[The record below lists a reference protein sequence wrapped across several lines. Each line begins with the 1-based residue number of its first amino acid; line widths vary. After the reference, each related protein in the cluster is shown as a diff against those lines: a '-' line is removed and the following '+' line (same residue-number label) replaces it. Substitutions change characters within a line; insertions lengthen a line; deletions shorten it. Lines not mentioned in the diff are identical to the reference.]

1 MFIRSLL
8 TFLTVAALS
17 VLSNAAA
24 GQLQQISNFG
34 SNPTNV
40 GIYLYRPSNVAAS
53 PPLIVAMH
61 YCGGTAQAYFTGTQ
75 YANLADQHGFL
86 VIYPDA
92 PDSGNCWDVHSNA
105 TLTHNAGGDSLGIV
119 SAVRYAIS
127 TYNVDPNRVFATGT
141 SSGAM
146 MTNVLAGAYPDVFKA
161 CSAFAGVPYG
171 CFAGPDMWN
180 SACASGTLSKTA
192 QQWGDLVR
200 TGYPGY
206 SGTRPKMQIW
216 QGTLDTTLNYNNF
229 AEGIKQWTNVFGYST
244 NPTSVTS
251 NSPLPNWTR
260 SVYGPNFQAISAAGV
275 DHNIPTQENDVLA
288 WFGITGS
295 AGTTSAPTSTPTSSS
310 TTVTTTTTTAPGT
323 QQTHYGQCG
332 GVYWTGPTACE
343 PPYTFYFPIH
353 LFAVLVRMLPQ
364 RSY

>member
-1 MFIRSLL
+1 MFARSLL
-8 TFLTVAALS
+8 GFVTVAALAI
-17 VLSNAAA
+17 VSNAAA
-24 GQLQQISNFG
+24 NQLQQLFNFG

-40 GIYLYRPSNVAAS
+40 GIYLYRPTNVAAS
-53 PPLIVAMH
+53 PALIVAMH

-75 YANLADQHGFL
+75 YANLADQRGFL

-127 TYNVDPNRVFATGT
+127 TYNVDPNRVFATGL

-192 QQWGDLVR
+192 QQWVRLRVEYRLSWLTVHQGDLVR
-200 TGYPGY
+200 SGYPGY
-206 SGTRPKMQIW
+206 SGARPKMQIW

-288 WFGITGS
+288 WFG
-295 AGTTSAPTSTPTSSS
+295 
-310 TTVTTTTTTAPGT
+310 
-323 QQTHYGQCG
+323 
-332 GVYWTGPTACE
+332 
-343 PPYTFYFPIH
+343 
-353 LFAVLVRMLPQ
+353 L
-364 RSY
+364 

>member
-1 MFIRSLL
+1 MVFRSLL
-8 TFLTVAALS
+8 TFLTVAALTA
-17 VLSNAAA
+17 LGNAAA
-24 GQLQQISNFG
+24 GQLQQITNFG

-40 GIYLYRPSNVAAS
+40 GIYLYRPPNVAAS
-53 PPLIVAMH
+53 PALIVAMH

-75 YANLADQHGFL
+75 YANLADQRGFL

-92 PDSGNCWDVHSNA
+92 PDSGNCWDVHTNA
-105 TLTHNAGGDSLGIV
+105 TLTHNGGGDSLGIV

-180 SACASGTLSKTA
+180 NACATGTLSKTA

-200 TGYPGY
+200 SGYPGY
-206 SGTRPKMQIW
+206 SGARPKMQIW

-229 AEGIKQWTNVFGYST
+229 AEGIKQWTNIFGYSS
-244 NPTSVTS
+244 NPTSVTQ

-288 WFGITGS
+288 WFG
-295 AGTTSAPTSTPTSSS
+295 
-310 TTVTTTTTTAPGT
+310 
-323 QQTHYGQCG
+323 
-332 GVYWTGPTACE
+332 
-343 PPYTFYFPIH
+343 
-353 LFAVLVRMLPQ
+353 L
-364 RSY
+364 

>member
-1 MFIRSLL
+1 MFVGSLL
-8 TFLTVAALS
+8 AFLTVAAFT
-17 VLSNAAA
+17 VLCNAAA
-24 GQLQQISNFG
+24 GQLQQVLNFG

-40 GIYLYRPSNVAAS
+40 GIWLYRPSNVVTS
-53 PPLIVAMH
+53 PALIVAIH

-92 PDSGNCWDVHSNA
+92 PDSSNCWDVHSTA
-105 TLTHNAGGDSLGIV
+105 TLTHDAGGDSLGIA

-127 TYNVDPNRVFATGT
+127 TWNVDPNRIFATGT

-146 MTNVLAGAYPDVFKA
+146 MTNVLAGAYPDLFKA
-161 CSAFAGVPYG
+161 GSAFAGVPYG

-180 SACASGTLSKTA
+180 TACATGTISQTP
-192 QQWGDLVR
+192 QEWGDLVR
-200 TGYPGY
+200 SGYPGY
-206 SGTRPKMQIW
+206 SGTRPRMQIW

-229 AEGIKQWTNVFGYST
+229 AEGVKQWTNVFGYST
-244 NPTSVTS
+244 TPTNVTS

-288 WFGITGS
+288 WFAITGGS
-295 AGTTSAPTSTPTSSS
+295 STTSAPTSTSSS
-310 TTVTTTTTTAPGT
+310 TTSLPITTTTAPGA
-323 QQTHYGQCG
+323 QQTHYAS
-332 GVYWTGPTACE
+332 TGLDQLLVSPRILVSTIMTII
-343 PPYTFYFPIH
+343 PKYV
-353 LFAVLVRMLPQ
+353 FA
-364 RSY
+364 

>member
-1 MFIRSLL
+1 M
-8 TFLTVAALS
+8 
-17 VLSNAAA
+17 
-24 GQLQQISNFG
+24 
-34 SNPTNV
+34 
-40 GIYLYRPSNVAAS
+40 
-53 PPLIVAMH
+53 
-61 YCGGTAQAYFTGTQ
+61 
-75 YANLADQHGFL
+75 
-86 VIYPDA
+86 
-92 PDSGNCWDVHSNA
+92 
-105 TLTHNAGGDSLGIV
+105 LTHNAGGDTLGIV
-119 SAVRYAIS
+119 SAVRYANS

-180 SACASGTLSKTA
+180 SACASEPLSKTA

-229 AEGIKQWTNVFGYST
+229 AEGIKQWTNVFDYST

-251 NSPLPNWTR
+251 NSPLRNWTR

-288 WFGITGS
+288 WFGITGG
-295 AGTTSAPTSTPTSSS
+295 AGTTSAPTSTPTSLS

-332 GVYWTGPTACE
+332 SVYWTGPTACE
-343 PPYTFYFPIH
+343 PPYTCQYSNDYIPNACKDASTAF
-353 LFAVLVRMLPQ
+353 LLGFAVMA
-364 RSY
+364 

>member
-1 MFIRSLL
+1 MFAHSLL
-8 TFLTVAALS
+8 TFLTVAALTA
-17 VLSNAAA
+17 LGNAAS
-24 GQLQQISNFG
+24 GQLQQVFNFG

-40 GIYLYRPSNVAAS
+40 GIYLYRPPNVAAS
-53 PPLIVAMH
+53 PALIVAMH
-61 YCGGTAQAYFTGTQ
+61 YCTGTAQAYFTGTQ
-75 YANLADQHGFL
+75 YANLADQRGFL
-86 VIYPDA
+86 VIYPNA
-92 PDSGNCWDVHSNA
+92 PDSGGCWDVHSTG
-105 TLTHNAGGDSLGIV
+105 TLTHDGGGDSLGIA
-119 SAVRYAIS
+119 SAIRYAIS

-146 MTNVLAGAYPDVFKA
+146 MTNVLAGAYPDLIKA
-161 CSAFAGVPYG
+161 GSAFAGVPYG

-180 SACASGTLSKTA
+180 NACASGTLSKTA

-200 TGYPGY
+200 SGYPGY
-206 SGTRPKMQIW
+206 SGARPKMQIW

-229 AEGIKQWTNVFGYST
+229 AEGIKQWTNIFGYSS
-244 NPTSVTS
+244 NPTSVTQ

-288 WFGITGS
+288 WFGITGG

-310 TTVTTTTTTAPGT
+310 TTTGSTTTTTAPGA

-332 GVYWTGPTACE
+332 GVYWTGPTVCE
-343 PPYTFYFPIH
+343 PPYTCQYSNEYYSEC
-353 LFAVLVRMLPQ
+353 L
-364 RSY
+364 